1 MIEPM
6 KKVTLLAGASW
17 EDEILNALRE
27 TGIFHIRLPE
37 NAGAPDV
44 TIKKDVTVENR
55 LGNNML
61 LIQEALGLIPQ
72 AVKAKPCKGDEDGI
86 VLARELCS
94 KTKEAFSLEAQ
105 IQELEKAYEDQ
116 KIWGQFDP
124 HDIEQLK
131 DHSIFIRLFKARK
144 KELGQLPADIA
155 RVVIHTRGA
164 MAYFA
169 VVTCHEPLCPIPFHE
184 ISMPEQSLS
193 HLARMLEQKR
203 EALETIQKRI
213 LELYGAAPYM
223 ARSLNECKAL
233 LAYENARNAMVRRG
247 DIIYLQGYCP
257 TCFTGKLKERADIEK
272 WGIVIENPGPEE
284 TVPSL
289 VRYSKLTHL
298 FRPVMAFIGVLPGY
312 REYDANGPFLFFF
325 TLFFAMIIGDAG
337 YGVMILAA
345 TFFHAKRSAAPHKD
359 LIPLLYLLSLS
370 TMVWGAL
377 TGSWFGV
384 EALRNFPLFKAMIIP
399 SMDTFSDTSQPFII
413 HLCFL
418 IGAVQLSFAHCRR
431 ILNTFPHIRFLAETG
446 WFFLIWAIYF
456 IVRVL
461 VLNQPFSPLG
471 YYCLIAALCLIICFG
486 QQKEDG
492 FFKGLARSVVRLPLD
507 IITWIGNL
515 SDLVSYVRLFAV
527 GMSTKEVAVAFNN
540 MAFNIGFDTL
550 PAMFSA
556 VLVLLGGHSVNLL
569 LGAMAILVHGIRLNV
584 LEFSKHLNIEWS
596 GVPYDPFREPEP

>member
-6 KKVTLLAGASW
+6 KKVTLLAGALW
-17 EDEILNALRE
+17 EDETLNALRE
-27 TGIFHIRLPE
+27 TGIFHIRAPE
-37 NAGAPDV
+37 NAEV
-44 TIKKDVTVENR
+44 FDVTVKNR
-55 LGNNML
+55 LWDNML

-94 KTKEAFSLEAQ
+94 KTKEASSLEAQ

-155 RVVIHTRGA
+155 SVVIHTRGA
-164 MAYFA
+164 MVYFA

-184 ISMPEQSLS
+184 ISMPKQSLS
-193 HLARMLEQKR
+193 GLARMLEQKR
-203 EALETIQKRI
+203 KALETIQKRI

-223 ARSLNECKAL
+223 TRSLNECKAL

-337 YGVMILAA
+337 YGFMILAA

-399 SMDTFSDTSQPFII
+399 SMDTFSDASQSFII

-461 VLNQPFSPLG
+461 VLNQPFSSLG

-550 PAMFSA
+550 PAMFAA

-584 LEFSKHLNIEWS
+584 LEFSKHLSIEWS

>member
-6 KKVTLLAGASW
+6 KKITLLAGALW
-17 EDEILNALRE
+17 EDETLNALRE
-27 TGIFHIRLPE
+27 TGIFHIRPPE
-37 NAGAPDV
+37 NAGPPDV
-44 TIKKDVTVENR
+44 TIKKDVTVKNR
-55 LGNNML
+55 LWNNIL
-61 LIQEALGLIPQ
+61 LIQEALALIPQ
-72 AVKAKPCKGDEDGI
+72 TVKAQPCKGDEDGTA
-86 VLARELCS
+86 LARELCS
-94 KTKEAFSLEAQ
+94 KIKETSSLEAD

-116 KIWGQFDP
+116 KVWGQFDP
-124 HDIEQLK
+124 HDIDQLK
-131 DHSIFIRLFKARK
+131 NHSIFIRLFKARK

-155 RVVIHTRGA
+155 SVVIHTRGA
-164 MAYFA
+164 MVYFA
-169 VVTCHEPLCPIPFHE
+169 VVTCHEPPCPIPFHE
-184 ISMPEQSLS
+184 ISMPKQSLS
-193 HLARMLEQKR
+193 HLAHMLEQKR

-213 LELYGAAPYM
+213 LELYGTAPYM
-223 ARSLNECKAL
+223 TRSLNEFKSL
-233 LAYENARNAMVRRG
+233 LAYENARNAIVRKK

-257 TCFTGKLKERADIEK
+257 TCFIGKLKERADIEK

-289 VRYSKLTHL
+289 VRYSKLTRL

-337 YGVMILAA
+337 YGFMILAA

-384 EALRNFPLFKAMIIP
+384 EALRNLPLFKAMIIP
-399 SMDTFSDTSQPFII
+399 CMDTFSGTSQPFII

-431 ILNTFPHIRFLAETG
+431 ILNIFPHIRFLAETG

-471 YYCLIAALCLIICFG
+471 YYCLIAALFLIICFG

-492 FFKGLARSVVRLPLD
+492 FFKGLARSMVRLPLD

-550 PAMFSA
+550 PGMSVA

-569 LGAMAILVHGIRLNV
+569 LGAMAILVHGIRLNL

-596 GVPYDPFREPEP
+596 GMPYDPFREP